1 MKSFKFLN
9 NITGWLVF
17 AVAATVYILTAE
29 PTGSLWDCGEF
40 IAGAHKLQVVHP
52 PGAPLFLLIGRM
64 FTFVAEVFTDTE
76 AHPENIAYAVNVM
89 SGIFTALAV
98 LFTFW
103 TTTILGRLALVGRSE
118 EELTTGQTVAILGAG
133 IVAGLTTTFA
143 TSVWF
148 SAVEGEVYAMSTGFT
163 ALVMWAGFKW
173 YSLPDTSDNDRW
185 LVFAAYMAGLSIGV
199 HLLSLLAF
207 PLLGILYALKKTPN
221 ASFIDIMVG
230 AAAGVGV
237 LVLVQGIIILKLPGI
252 GAWFDK
258 LFVNEFGM
266 PPYSGFL
273 FFIALLVGGVV
284 LALYEAHKRSSVNLQ
299 KGIVAL
305 AMVLVGFSTYG
316 MIVLRAN
323 ANTPINMN
331 NPSDVFS
338 LVSYLNREQ
347 YGDRPLLMGP
357 HFDASPN
364 GQDISDKYGYVED
377 ENGNGRYEVVDRK
390 IDYTY
395 DPDDE
400 MFFPRIGHYDR
411 KEQHR
416 AWMNGRQGT
425 PTTADNLSFFFRY
438 QINWMYTRYFMWNF
452 VGRQNAEQGFFPQDL
467 SRGHWESGVKFIDE
481 ARLYNQDKLP
491 RYMKEHQGRNHYYF
505 LPLIFGILGLIFH
518 FRERTNEAWAVLAMF
533 LMTGLAIIIYSN
545 QPPNE
550 PRERDYVQAGSIMTF
565 CIWIGM
571 GVIAIYKL
579 LQDKGI
585 PAVAGAAVA
594 SLLALS
600 APLVMANDN
609 WDDHSRASHTGARDY
624 AVNFLETCEPNA
636 IIFTHG
642 DNDTYPLWYA
652 QEVEGIRTDVRVV
665 NLSLL
670 AVDWYINQLRRQVN
684 ESPKIEMSISKEAY
698 RGYTRNFLN
707 YDHKFG
713 ENNFTDINKVV
724 EYIGADQDFG
734 RGRQAYIPTRS
745 ISIPVDKEKV
755 MKNGTVLPSDSTN
768 ILSAINFRIPRKSQ
782 DPRRDGL
789 QKDEIAILDI
799 IATNN
804 WERPIYFSVTCRP
817 EKLLGLNDFLQL
829 EGMGFRI
836 VPVQSKSDGRFGML
850 GAGRINVDAMYNNIM
865 TKFRWGNF
873 DKEQLF
879 VDKSY
884 NPSVYSMRGAMI
896 RLATVLIQQGDYE
909 RAMNI
914 ADKCLEVYPNMNFP
928 FDSQTL
934 SLIRVYQQ
942 SGNLERGKEHIL
954 TLATELVDRMTFY
967 QSLVKPEAVETFSS
981 DRQSTEQAISQLS
994 QLINLAGSDALKK
1007 EVSDIL
1013 ASATPSTAPTT
1024 PSTNAPN

>member
-9 NITGWLVF
+9 NIIGWVVF
-17 AVAATVYILTAE
+17 AIAATVYILTAE

-52 PGAPLFLLIGRM
+52 PGAPLFLMIGRM
-64 FTFVAEVFTDTE
+64 FTFIAEIFTDTE
-76 AHPENIAYAVNVM
+76 AHPENIAYAVNIM

-118 EELTTGQTVAILGAG
+118 EELTTGQTIAILGAG
-133 IVAGLTTTFA
+133 VVTGLAATFA

-173 YSLPDTSDNDRW
+173 YSLPDTSQNDRW

-199 HLLSLLAF
+199 HLLSLLTF
-207 PLLGILYALKKTPN
+207 PLLGILYVLKKKPN
-221 ASFIDIMVG
+221 ATFMNMIIG

-252 GAWFDK
+252 GAWFDRI
-258 LFVNEFGM
+258 FVNGFGL
-266 PPYSGFL
+266 PPYSGIL
-273 FFIALLVGGVV
+273 FFILLLIGGIVFGV
-284 LALYEAHKRSSVNLQ
+284 RYADQRVRPDLQ
-299 KGIVAL
+299 KAVIAF

-316 MIVLRAN
+316 MIVVRAN

-347 YGDRPLLMGP
+347 YGDRPLLYGP
-357 HFDASPN
+357 HFDASPIN
-364 GQDISDKYGYVED
+364 QDITDKYGYVED
-377 ENGNGRYEVVDRK
+377 ENGNGRYEVIDRK
-390 IDYTY
+390 LDYIY
-395 DPDDE
+395 RPQDK
-400 MFFPRIGHYDR
+400 MLFPRIGHYDR

-416 AWMNGRQGT
+416 AWMNGRPGK
-425 PTTADNLSFFFRY
+425 PTMADNISFFFRY
-438 QINWMYTRYFMWNF
+438 QINWMYWRYFMWNF
-452 VGRQNAEQGFFPQDL
+452 VGRQNGDQGFFPQDV
-467 SRGHWESGVKFIDE
+467 SRGHWMSGVKFVDE
-481 ARLYNQDKLP
+481 SRLFNQDQLP
-491 RYMKEHQGRNHYYF
+491 RYMKEHQGKNHYYF
-505 LPLIFGILGLIFH
+505 LPLIFGLFGIFFH
-518 FRERTNEAWAVLAMF
+518 FRERRNEALAVLAMF

-550 PRERDYVQAGSIMTF
+550 PRERDYVQAGSILTF

-571 GVIAIYKL
+571 GVIAIYKIL
-579 LQDKGI
+579 SERGI

-594 SLLALS
+594 SILALS
-600 APLVMANDN
+600 APVIMGAQN

-624 AVNFLETCEPNA
+624 AINFLETCEPNA

-652 QEVEGIRTDVRVV
+652 QEVENIRTDVRVV

-670 AVDWYINQLRRQVN
+670 AVDWYINQLRRQIN
-684 ESPKIEMSISKEAY
+684 DSPKIEMTISKEAY
-698 RGYTRNFLN
+698 RGYSRNFLR
-707 YDHKFG
+707 YDNKFG
-713 ENNFTDINKVV
+713 ENNFTDIKKVV
-724 EYIGADQDFG
+724 EYIGKDQNGG
-734 RGRQAYIPTRS
+734 RSGQTAFIPTRS
-745 ISIPVDKEKV
+745 IRIPVDKEKV
-755 MKNGTVLPSDSTN
+755 IANGTVLPTDSTN
-768 ILSAINFRIPRKSQ
+768 ILDAIEFRLPRKSQ
-782 DPRRDGL
+782 DINRDGL

-799 IATNN
+799 IASNN
-804 WERPIYFSVTCRP
+804 WDRPIYFSVTCRP
-817 EKLLGLNDFLQL
+817 EKLLGLNNYLQL

-836 VPVQSKSDGRFGML
+836 IPVKSQSDKRFGML
-850 GAGRINVDAMYNNIM
+850 GAGRVAVDSMYNNIM

-896 RLATVLIQQGDYE
+896 RLATVLLQQGDNE

-928 FDSQTL
+928 FDNQTL
-934 SLIRVYQQ
+934 SIIRVYQQ
-942 SGNLERGKEHIL
+942 AGNLERGKKHVI
-954 TLATELVDRMTFY
+954 TLAEELADRMQFY
-967 QSLVKPEAVETFSS
+967 KSLSKPKAIESFGN
-981 DRQSTEQAISQLS
+981 DRQSTAQAIP
-994 QLINLAGSDALKK
+994 QLIQIVDAAGSEALKK
-1007 EVSDIL
+1007 EVKDIL
-1013 ASATPSTAPTT
+1013 AAEITP
-1024 PSTNAPN
+1024 TNVPN

>member
-9 NITGWLVF
+9 NITGWFVF
-17 AVAATVYILTAE
+17 AIAATVYLLTAE

-40 IAGAHKLQVVHP
+40 IAGAYKLQVVHP
-52 PGAPLFLLIGRM
+52 PGAPLFLMIGRM

-76 AHPENIAYAVNVM
+76 AHPENIAFAVNAM
-89 SGIFTALAV
+89 SGIFTAFAV

-103 TTTILGRLALVGRSE
+103 TTTILGRLVLVGRSE
-118 EELTTGQTVAILGAG
+118 EELTTGQTVAVLGAG
-133 IVAGLTTTFA
+133 VVAGLASTFA

-173 YSLPDTSDNDRW
+173 YSLPNTSDNDRW

-199 HLLSLLAF
+199 HLLSLLTF
-207 PLLGILYALKKTPN
+207 PLLGILYALKKKPN
-221 ASFIDIMVG
+221 ASFMNIIVG
-230 AAAGVGV
+230 ATAGVGV

-258 LFVNEFGM
+258 LFVNGFGL

-273 FFIALLVGGVV
+273 FFILLLIAGVV
-284 LALYEAHKRSSVNLQ
+284 YGLYAAHQFLKPNLQ
-299 KGIVAL
+299 KAVVAF

-331 NPSDVFS
+331 NPSDVYS

-347 YGDRPLLMGP
+347 YGDRPLLYGP
-357 HFDASPN
+357 HFDASPIN
-364 GQDISDKYGYVED
+364 QDISDKYGYVED
-377 ENGNGRYEVVDRK
+377 ADGKGRYEVVDRK
-390 IDYTY
+390 LDYIY
-395 DPDDE
+395 RPQDK
-400 MFFPRIGHYDR
+400 MLFPRIGHYDR
-411 KEQHR
+411 KDQHR
-416 AWMNGRQGT
+416 AWMNGRPGK
-425 PTTADNLSFFFRY
+425 PTMADNISFFFRY
-438 QINWMYTRYFMWNF
+438 QINWMYWRYFMWNF

-467 SRGHWESGVKFIDE
+467 SRGHWMSGVKFVDE
-481 ARLYNQDKLP
+481 YRLYNQDELP
-491 RYMKEHQGRNHYYF
+491 RYMKEHQGTNHYYF
-505 LPLIFGILGLIFH
+505 LPLIFGLIGLIFH
-518 FRERTNEAWAVLAMF
+518 FLERTNEAWAVLAMF

-571 GVIAIYKL
+571 SVIAIYKL
-579 LQDKGI
+579 LKDRGI
-585 PAVAGAAVA
+585 PGVAGAAFA
-594 SLLALS
+594 GILALS

-624 AVNFLETCEPNA
+624 AVNFLETCQPNA

-670 AVDWYINQLRRQVN
+670 AVDWYINQLRRQIN
-684 ESPKIEMSISKEAY
+684 DSPKIEMSISKEAY
-698 RGYTRNFLN
+698 RGFTRNFLR
-707 YDHKFG
+707 YDQKFG

-724 EYIGADQDFG
+724 EYIGIDQNSRIGMTAF
-734 RGRQAYIPTRS
+734 IPTRS
-745 ISIPVDKEKV
+745 ISIPVDKDKV
-755 MKNGTVLPSDSTN
+755 MRNGTVLPSDSTN
-768 ILSAINFRIPRKSQ
+768 ILSAINFRIPRKSN
-782 DPRRDGL
+782 DPSRDGL

-817 EKLLGLNDFLQL
+817 EKLLGLNNFLQL

-836 VPVQSKSDGRFGML
+836 VPVQSKSDERFGML
-850 GAGRINVDAMYNNIM
+850 GAGRINVDSMYNNIM

-896 RLATVLIQQGDYE
+896 RLSTVLLQQGDNE
-909 RAMNI
+909 RAMDI

-928 FDSQTL
+928 FDNQTL

-942 SGNLERGKEHIL
+942 GGDLERGKKHIL
-954 TLATELVDRMTFY
+954 TLATELVDRMNFY
-967 QSLVKPEAVETFSS
+967 RSLVKPEAVETFRG
-981 DRQSTEQAISQLS
+981 DRQSVEQAISQLN
-994 QLINLAGSDALKK
+994 QLVDLAGSEALKK
-1007 EVSDIL
+1007 EVKDIL
-1013 ASATPSTAPTT
+1013 ASELTG
-1024 PSTNAPN
+1024 TNIPN